1 MKLIVGLGNPGSKY
15 EGTRHNIG
23 FMIAR
28 RLAEQSGIALK
39 RQGHQGIYGV
49 GRIAGIEAMIL
60 LPQTFMNISG
70 TSVTS
75 AYKSLGIP
83 PGDLIV
89 IHDDI
94 DLPFSRLRLRIGGG
108 HGGHNGIRS
117 IAATL
122 GSGDFCRLKIG
133 VGRPQAG
140 EVADYVL
147 GNFDATERQQL
158 PELLDLAVQVIEKIA
173 THGSA
178 AAMNEF
184 NKQQVLS

>member
-1 MKLIVGLGNPGSKY
+1 VKLIVGLGNPGTKY

-23 FMIAR
+23 FMVAR
-28 RLAEQSGIALK
+28 RLAEQSGVALK

-60 LPQTFMNISG
+60 LPQTFMNDSG

-94 DLPFSRLRLRIGGG
+94 DLPFSRLRLRVGGG
-108 HGGHNGIRS
+108 HGGHNGIRRIS
-117 IAATL
+117 ATL
-122 GSGDFCRLKIG
+122 GTPDYCRLKIG

-140 EVADYVL
+140 AVADYVL
-147 GNFDATERQQL
+147 SNFDAIERQQL
-158 PELLDLAVQVIEKIA
+158 PELLDLAVQVIETIA
-173 THGSA
+173 TRGSA

-184 NKQQVLS
+184 NKQQIE

>member
-1 MKLIVGLGNPGSKY
+1 VKLIVGLGNPGSKY

-23 FMIAR
+23 FMVAR
-28 RLAEQSGIALK
+28 RLAEQYGIALK

-49 GRIAGIEAMIL
+49 GRIAEIEAMVL
-60 LPQTFMNISG
+60 LPQTFMNVSG

-94 DLPFSRLRLRIGGG
+94 DLPFSRLRLRVGGG

-117 IAATL
+117 IVATL
-122 GSGDFCRLKIG
+122 GTGDFCRLKIG
-133 VGRPQAG
+133 VGRPQTG
-140 EVADYVL
+140 EVADHVL
-147 GNFDATERQQL
+147 GNFDAAERQQL
-158 PELLDLAVQVIEKIA
+158 PELLVLAAQVIETIV
-173 THGSA
+173 TRGST

-184 NKQQVLS
+184 NNQQVLS

>member
-28 RLAEQSGIALK
+28 RLAEQSEIALK

-49 GRIAGIEAMIL
+49 GRIAGIETMIL

-70 TSVTS
+70 SSVSS
-75 AYKSLGIP
+75 AFKSLGIP

-122 GSGDFCRLKIG
+122 GTADFCRLKIG
-133 VGRPQAG
+133 IGRPQAG

-147 GNFDATERQQL
+147 GNFDAPERQQL